1 MSEYKKYNVPS
12 HEIYDVILIG
22 GGLFN
27 CCLYYY
33 LKLRNSELSII
44 IVEKEENLGGYIKT
58 YPYNIDDKRI
68 LLELGPNMFKLCN
81 ESYNL
86 INELNL
92 LSSVRLLDDKLIRY
106 IYKKHDKLYP
116 LYLNIF
122 SYLSF
127 PLINIS
133 NKIKLLFK
141 LIFKQYKHLN
151 SYTNDI
157 SVENYM
163 NDNFDS
169 QHYNFLLLPFIYG
182 SCAGNG
188 KISAVSFFSRNLKLF
203 HNNVNSLYI
212 WNEKIKSEEKN
223 RNAKCVNNNTF
234 IYQHMNK
241 KKKKKNF
248 NLFTPY
254 YNFFYISNKNMKMD
268 VYLNVLYNYYSSNKK
283 KEKKN
288 INLFTP
294 YYNFFYISNKNM
306 KMDVYLNVLY
316 NSYSS
321 NKKREKKNLFNYIC
335 YRIHI
340 LLLHMKQ
347 FSINIFRHISI
358 FLKCTYQFFYP
369 FLMLPDLAKWTTSH
383 FDDDEKKKK
392 KNWIGKTVTFKNG
405 LYELIDKLKSHM
417 NKEFIYTNHEVDFIE
432 KAYNN
437 LWMCNIKHENQNKT
451 IYGKNIVLAVN
462 SKICSNIM
470 RNILPLNIKDILLNF
485 QYSSIIS
492 ISLYFK
498 KNDINIPKNF
508 FGFLS
513 SDKCAHILGCFHIN
527 NMFKERCHDDN
538 NKVLLTL
545 YMGGS
550 NHPNDITLDEYEIKE
565 IISNDLKNIFDI
577 YNDAQPNILKIH
589 KWKDAIPFYSY
600 NYEKLLKKVMEEL
613 NKSSYKNLYLD
624 SGWITGTSIS
634 DRIRSAQDLCEYIF
648 SRTTL
653 LS

>member
-33 LKLRNSELSII
+33 LKLKNSELSII

-58 YPYNIDDKRI
+58 YTYNIDDKKI
-68 LLELGPNMFKLCN
+68 LVELGPNMFKLCN

-86 INELNL
+86 INKLNL
-92 LSSVRLLDDKLIRY
+92 LSSVRLLDDTLIRY
-106 IYKKHDKLYP
+106 IYIKNYKLYP

-141 LIFKQYKHLN
+141 LIFKQYKNLN

-203 HNNVNSLYI
+203 HNKVNSLYI

-223 RNAKCVNNNTF
+223 RNIKCVNNNTF

-241 KKKKKNF
+241 KKKNF
-248 NLFTPY
+248 NLFTPC

-283 KEKKN
+283 TEKKN
-288 INLFTP
+288 
-294 YYNFFYISNKNM
+294 
-306 KMDVYLNVLY
+306 V
-316 NSYSS
+316 
-321 NKKREKKNLFNYIC
+321 FNYIC
-335 YRIHI
+335 YRIPI

-383 FDDDEKKKK
+383 FDDEKKKK
-392 KNWIGKTVTFKNG
+392 KNLIGKTVTFKNG
-405 LYELIDKLKSHM
+405 LYELIDKLQSHM

-470 RNILPLNIKDILLNF
+470 RNILPVNIRDILLNF
-485 QYSSIIS
+485 SYSSIIS

-498 KNDINIPKNF
+498 KSDINIPKNF

-527 NMFKERCHDDN
+527 NMFKERCHDD

-613 NKSSYKNLYLD
+613 NKLSYKNLYLD

-648 SRTTL
+648 SLTNL
-653 LS
+653 AS

>member
-33 LKLRNSELSII
+33 LKLKNSELSII

-58 YPYNIDDKRI
+58 YTYNIDDKKI
-68 LLELGPNMFKLCN
+68 LVELGPNMFKLCN

-86 INELNL
+86 INKLNL
-92 LSSVRLLDDKLIRY
+92 LSSVRLLDDTLIRY
-106 IYKKHDKLYP
+106 IYIKNDKLYP

-141 LIFKQYKHLN
+141 LIFKQYKNLN

-203 HNNVNSLYI
+203 HNKVNSLYI

-223 RNAKCVNNNTF
+223 RNIKCVNNNTF

-241 KKKKKNF
+241 KKKNF
-248 NLFTPY
+248 NLFTPC

-283 KEKKN
+283 TEKKN
-288 INLFTP
+288 
-294 YYNFFYISNKNM
+294 
-306 KMDVYLNVLY
+306 V
-316 NSYSS
+316 
-321 NKKREKKNLFNYIC
+321 FNYIC
-335 YRIHI
+335 YRIPI

-383 FDDDEKKKK
+383 FDDEKKKK
-392 KNWIGKTVTFKNG
+392 KNLIGKTVTFKNG
-405 LYELIDKLKSHM
+405 LYELIDKLQSHM

-470 RNILPLNIKDILLNF
+470 RNILPVNIRDILLNF
-485 QYSSIIS
+485 SYSSIIS

-498 KNDINIPKNF
+498 KSDINIPKNF

-527 NMFKERCHDDN
+527 NMFKERCHDD

-589 KWKDAIPFYSY
+589 KWKDAIPFYSH

-613 NKSSYKNLYLD
+613 NKLSYKNLYLD

-648 SRTTL
+648 SLTNL
-653 LS
+653 AS

>member
-1 MSEYKKYNVPS
+1 MSEYKKYDVTS

-33 LKLRNSELSII
+33 LKLKNCELSII

-58 YPYNIDDKRI
+58 YTYNIDDKRI
-68 LLELGPNMFKLCN
+68 LVELGPNMFKLCN

-86 INELNL
+86 INKLNL

-133 NKIKLLFK
+133 NKIKLFFK
-141 LIFKQYKHLN
+141 LIFKQYKDLN
-151 SYTNDI
+151 SYKNDI

-163 NDNFDS
+163 NDNFDI

-203 HNNVNSLYI
+203 NNKVNSLYI
-212 WNEKIKSEEKN
+212 WNDKIKREEKN
-223 RNAKCVNNNTF
+223 RNTKCVNNNTF
-234 IYQHMNK
+234 IYQHLNE
-241 KKKKKNF
+241 KKNF
-248 NLFTPY
+248 NLFTPC
-254 YNFFYISNKNMKMD
+254 YNFFDISNKNMKMY
-268 VYLNVLYNYYSSNKK
+268 VYINVLYNYYSSNKK
-283 KEKKN
+283 KKQ
-288 INLFTP
+288 
-294 YYNFFYISNKNM
+294 
-306 KMDVYLNVLY
+306 
-316 NSYSS
+316 
-321 NKKREKKNLFNYIC
+321 KNLFNYIC

-347 FSINIFRHISI
+347 FSINIFRYISI
-358 FLKCTYQFFYP
+358 FPKCTYKFFHH
-369 FLMLPDLAKWTTSH
+369 FLMLPDLAKWTSH
-383 FDDDEKKKK
+383 FDDKKKKEKKKK
-392 KNWIGKTVTFKNG
+392 FIGKTITFKNG

-437 LWMCNIKHENQNKT
+437 LWMCNIKHEKENKT
-451 IYGKNIVLAVN
+451 IYGKNIVLTVN

-470 RNILPLNIKDILLNF
+470 RNILPVNIRDILLKF
-485 QYSSIIS
+485 SYSNIIS
-492 ISLYFK
+492 ISLYFN
-498 KNDINIPKNF
+498 KNDINIPENF

-527 NMFKERCHDDN
+527 NMFKERCNDD

-550 NHPNDITLDEYEIKE
+550 NHPNDITLDENEIKE
-565 IISNDLKNIFDI
+565 IISKDLRNIFDI

-600 NYEKLLKKVMEEL
+600 NYEKLLKTVLDEL

-634 DRIRSAQDLCEYIF
+634 DRIRSAHDLCEYIF
-648 SRTTL
+648 SL
-653 LS
+653 KKVVSQ